1 MITFASQKNHN
12 NMATVTIIGIGQ
24 MGSALA
30 FVAAHNGNQIR
41 MVGSPVDD
49 AVVEACIRDGKHPKM
64 DIPYPK
70 GIQYYYCKDWEKAV
84 EGTDFVIGAI
94 SSFGVEWFLEDILK
108 SLAPSVIVLSLAK
121 GLVELPG
128 GKLVSYPDYWVRE
141 LRKCGIR
148 RNIYALGGPGTAD
161 GIIRKDHTHVVICG
175 KDSSILK
182 MMKESLQTPWFH
194 ISITKDARG
203 LETAVAIKNAYALGI
218 AMALGYARKLH
229 GNQEEA
235 FYNSQACVFYQAIKE
250 MIRILDMQGANFDST
265 LIGIG
270 DLYVTATGARTRKL
284 GLLLG
289 EGKTCEE
296 AQEILGGMTL
306 ESLVVIR
313 RLAQSITERARK
325 GQVNLNDFPLLQ
337 FVIGVLDSGTMTDLP
352 WDKFTFV
359 TL

>member
-1 MITFASQKNHN
+1 
-12 NMATVTIIGIGQ
+12 MAIVTIIGIGQ

-30 FVAAHNGNQIR
+30 FVAAENGNVVR
-41 MVGSPVDD
+41 LVGSPVDD
-49 AVVEACIRDGKHPKM
+49 AVVDACKKDGKHPKM

-70 GIQYYYCKDWEKAV
+70 GTEYYYCKDWKKAV
-84 EGTDFVIGAI
+84 EGAAFVIGAI
-94 SSFGVEWFLEDILK
+94 SSFGVDWFLNEILK
-108 SLAPSVIVLSLAK
+108 NLAPSVTVLSLAK

-148 RNIYALGGPGTAD
+148 RNIYALGGPSTAD
-161 GIIRKDHTHVVICG
+161 GVIRRDHTHVVICG
-175 KDSSILK
+175 KESALLK
-182 MMKESLQTPWFH
+182 MMKEALQTSWFH

-218 AMALGYARKLH
+218 AMALGYARKLNGDQDDAH
-229 GNQEEA
+229 
-235 FYNSQACVFYQAIKE
+235 YNSQAGVFYQAIKE
-250 MIRILDMQGANFDST
+250 MIRILDMQDANFDST

-296 AQEILGGMTL
+296 AQALLGGMTL

-313 RLAQSITERARK
+313 RLAASITERAQK

-337 FVIGVLDSGTMTDLP
+337 FVISVLDNGTMTDLP
-352 WDKFTFV
+352 WDKFTFEN
-359 TL
+359 L